1 MLGGRGA
8 HIKIKKMTEKSVIH
22 KEKQETVVSS
32 KSNEECQIKKGMT
45 NYIKC
50 CQETKRSDDYCN
62 LQYFLSK
69 NPW

>member
-1 MLGGRGA
+1 
-8 HIKIKKMTEKSVIH
+8 MTEKSVIQ

-32 KSNEECQIKKGMT
+32 KSNEERQMKTGMT

-50 CQETKRSDDYCN
+50 CQEIKMRDDRCN

-69 NPW
+69 NPWKNPTQPPFQKT